1 MPGAVSESTLVSF
14 ISNKWEDSQ
23 SSVSHNCLGMPLSEG
38 SFLFNTTRGSTAFLN
53 QSHAI
58 LQCPH
63 PLTSHAFLVAKP
75 SRFFSY
81 LPQVPELVEN
91 SSASSGPGAAALS
104 TSIVQAQT
112 TRSARSILC
121 AVICASQAAAL
132 AFLLGSSCSSV
143 ILAES
148 QRNMFQ
154 TQRSAWHG
162 LG

>member
-1 MPGAVSESTLVSF
+1 MPGAVSESTLVFF

-23 SSVSHNCLGMPLSEG
+23 SSVSHNCLGIPLSEG
-38 SFLFNTTRGSTAFLN
+38 SFLFNTTRGSTAFH
-53 QSHAI
+53 QSISRHTTVSSS
-58 LQCPH
+58 PY
-63 PLTSHAFLVAKP
+63 KP
-75 SRFFSY
+75 CVPSSKTISLFSY

-112 TRSARSILC
+112 IRSARSILC

-132 AFLLGSSCSSV
+132 AFLPGSSCSSV

-148 QRNMFQ
+148 
-154 TQRSAWHG
+154 
-162 LG
+162 